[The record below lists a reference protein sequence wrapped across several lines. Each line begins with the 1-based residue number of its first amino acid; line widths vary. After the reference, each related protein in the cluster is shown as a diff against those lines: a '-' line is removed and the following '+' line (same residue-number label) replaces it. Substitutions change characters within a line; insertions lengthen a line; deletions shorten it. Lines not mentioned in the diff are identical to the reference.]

1 MMKDALEMPRPW
13 WKEPMVWLVAGLPLT
28 AVVASFAT
36 YFIAAHAPDPLVK
49 AGYHKEGMAPG
60 KDRTLEDR
68 AAALGLG
75 ARLQLDASG
84 RISLLLVAGAEAPTG
99 NLRLSLIHPT
109 HAEQDINVILAHT
122 DANTYIGT
130 VGNMVKAR
138 HQVIIEPEDLT
149 WRLSGYWTDPLAEP
163 LGLGV
168 MSAQ

>member
-36 YFIAAHAPDPLVK
+36 YFIAASAPDPLVK

-60 KDRTLEDR
+60 KDSTLEDR

-84 RISLLLVAGAEAPTG
+84 RISLLLVADAQAPTG

-109 HAEQDINVILAHT
+109 HAERDINVILAHT
-122 DANTYIGT
+122 DGNTYMGT
-130 VGNMVKAR
+130 VGNMANAR
-138 HQVIIEPEDLT
+138 HQVIIEPEDLS
-149 WRLSGYWTDPLAEP
+149 WRLSGHWSEPLAAP

-168 MSAQ
+168 MTAQ